1 MLDGKPL
8 LIVYGDNGEQMW
20 QDYLDAGGKTKY
32 TDKFTL
38 RWADNQSR
46 PGYYGWAYDQGTKQ
60 DPEVM
65 VVMPGWDNRKGYT
78 PVPRNHGEW
87 YLKWVPALG
96 YYDLANMA
104 KRIPGTC
111 RVRITRAGLGDY
123 TCPPSG
129 VAAFYN
135 SLSCPKSIV
144 WVQGSTHSEVPPV
157 REAYER

>member
-1 MLDGKPL
+1 
-8 LIVYGDNGEQMW
+8 
-20 QDYLDAGGKTKY
+20 
-32 TDKFTL
+32 
-38 RWADNQSR
+38 
-46 PGYYGWAYDQGTKQ
+46 
-60 DPEVM
+60 
-65 VVMPGWDNRKGYT
+65 MPGVT
-78 PVPRNHGEW
+78 QAEISVPWGCDIAGTASGRNHGEW